1 MLRLS
6 SGLKCVRNTNV
17 TVLSRAA
24 FRACLLGTSL
34 LTAPV
39 LGTVATTHP
48 VQAQSLP
55 KTDPNAQ
62 LLLKADQLIYD
73 NDAQIVTAIGDV
85 QMVYDGYNV
94 VAEKVSYNQ
103 VTRRVK
109 AFGNVE
115 IIEPDG
121 NKISAQE
128 IDLTDDFSLGFVN
141 ALRIDTVDNTI
152 ITAESAE
159 RTDGQVTTFN
169 NGVYTA
175 CKACP
180 GHPEKPP
187 LWQIKARRVI
197 ANGLEKTIEYR
208 NATFE
213 LFGQPIAYLP
223 YFKHADPSV
232 KRKSGFLVPSI
243 GYEEE
248 LGFKYR
254 QPYFLVTGETHD
266 ITFAATGFSR
276 QGVLLDAEWRHQ
288 LENGQY
294 NIRIAGIDQQD
305 KSAFD
310 TPPDSVEDLRGL
322 ISSTGRFDIN
332 PKWAFGWNLLA
343 QSDRNF
349 GRTYDIDGASGRN
362 QVNEV
367 YLRGLHD
374 RSYFDLSAYDYL
386 IQNDLLTQTTAFQ
399 DQDQQAFVR
408 PVLDY
413 NYVTTEGFTGGE
425 LSFDFNVT
433 SLQRSELNT
442 VTTAGSSDP
451 RIHGIDGETTRV
463 SADLSWRNTYTT
475 QNGIQFT
482 PSLSLRGDWTTT
494 DGTANGEALSEGSN
508 TRFLPTAGLE
518 VSYPILVRTDNTSHV
533 FEPISQLFVRPDLD
547 FDGVIPNE
555 DAQSLVFSA
564 SNLFQRD
571 KFSGYDRIESGI
583 RANVGLRY
591 SGDLNNGWTLNGLVG
606 QSFHLGGENPY
617 EREDDLVN
625 VGEESGLETDRSD
638 YVASIGALHSSGFA
652 LNAFGRFDEEDFDM
666 RRGELISS
674 YKGKKIA
681 LTASYAFIDA
691 QPDAGFNE
699 DRQQIAGT
707 ANYKIDQNW
716 SVFGGARYDIANN
729 FLVSNSVGFAYT
741 CDCFTLSVNYNER
754 RSDITDEINR
764 SIGFK
769 VSLRTLGEFKG
780 GVDQD
785 DFETLVGTNEENE

>member
-1 MLRLS
+1 MFRLS
-6 SGLKCVRNTNV
+6 LAVKYARLANV
-17 TVLSRAA
+17 HALSRATLK
-24 FRACLLGTSL
+24 ACLLSATM
-34 LTAPV
+34 LTAPI
-39 LGTVATTHP
+39 LAASITIAP
-48 VQAQSLP
+48 AMAQNLP
-55 KTDPNAQ
+55 ETDPNAQ

-73 NDAQIVTAIGDV
+73 NDAQVVTAIGDV

-94 VAEKVSYNQ
+94 VAERVSYNQ

-121 NKISAQE
+121 NKIYAEE

-141 ALRIDTVDNTI
+141 ALRIETPDDTI
-152 ITAESAE
+152 FTAESAE
-159 RTDGQVTTFN
+159 RTAGELTTFN
-169 NGVYTA
+169 NGIYTA

-197 ANGLEKTIEYR
+197 ANGLEKTIEYQD
-208 NATFE
+208 ATFE

-243 GYEEE
+243 GYKDE

-266 ITFAATGFSR
+266 LTIAATGFTR
-276 QGVLLDAEWRHQ
+276 QGVLGEAKWRHQ
-288 LENGQY
+288 LENGEY
-294 NIRIAGIDQQD
+294 EIRIAGIKQQD
-305 KSAFD
+305 RNAFD
-310 TPPDSVEDLRGL
+310 SAPDSVEDYRGL
-322 ISSTGRFDIN
+322 VSTNGKFNIN
-332 PKWAFGWNLLA
+332 PRWAFGWNLLA

-349 GRTYDIDGASGRN
+349 GRTYDIDGASARN

-367 YLRGLHD
+367 YLRGLND

-399 DQDQQAFVR
+399 DQDKQAFIR

-433 SLQRSELNT
+433 SLTRDELDT
-442 VTTAGSSDP
+442 VTTVGSADP
-451 RIHGIDGETTRV
+451 RIHGVSGETTRV

-475 QNGIQFT
+475 LNGLQIT

-494 DGTANGEALSEGSN
+494 DATAGGEALSTGSN
-508 TRFLPTAGLE
+508 ARFMPTAGLE
-518 VSYPILVRTDNTSHV
+518 ASYPILVRTDNSSHV
-533 FEPISQLFVRPDLD
+533 FEPVAQLFVRPDLE
-547 FDGVIPNE
+547 FGGVIPNE

-583 RANVGLRY
+583 RANLGLRY
-591 SGDLNNGWTLNGLVG
+591 SGLVGNSWTLNGLVG
-606 QSFHLGGENPY
+606 QSYHLGGDNPY
-617 EREDDLVN
+617 AREDDLAN
-625 VGEESGLETDRSD
+625 TGEESGLENDSSD
-638 YVASIGALHSSGFA
+638 YVASFGVMHSSGFA
-652 LNAFGRFDEEDFDM
+652 LNTSGRFDEKDLKM
-666 RRGELISS
+666 RRGEILGS
-674 YKGKKIA
+674 YRNNKITLA
-681 LTASYAFIDA
+681 ASYAFIDA

-699 DRQQIAGT
+699 DRQQIAGS
-707 ANYKIDQNW
+707 ANYKIDENW
-716 SVFGGARYDIANN
+716 ALFGSARYDIENDY
-729 FLVSNSVGFAYT
+729 LVRNSIGIAYT
-741 CDCFTLSVNYNER
+741 CDCFNLSLSYSES
-754 RSDITDEINR
+754 RSDITDEVNR
-764 SIGFK
+764 AVGFRI
-769 VSLRTLGEFKG
+769 SLRTLGDFSG
-780 GVDQD
+780 GFSQNDLD
-785 DFETLVGTNEENE
+785 SIGGGSEN